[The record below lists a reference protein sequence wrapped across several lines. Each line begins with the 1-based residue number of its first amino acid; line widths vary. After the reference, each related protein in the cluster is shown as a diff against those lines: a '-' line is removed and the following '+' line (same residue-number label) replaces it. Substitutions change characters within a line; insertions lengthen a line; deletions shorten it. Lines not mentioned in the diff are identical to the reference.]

1 LLLENKVNAPQRVMK
16 SGKANKLT
24 LNTTEKSLTG
34 VNEDLV
40 KAIPA
45 LQNSLYILS
54 PQQGGK
60 VPDLPV
66 AFAYN
71 TLYVLERNGA
81 GAEAREAYEQLLL
94 PILR

>member
-24 LNTTEKSLTG
+24 QNTTEKSLTG

-45 LQNSLYILS
+45 L
-54 PQQGGK
+54 
-60 VPDLPV
+60 
-66 AFAYN
+66 
-71 TLYVLERNGA
+71 
-81 GAEAREAYEQLLL
+81 
-94 PILR
+94 